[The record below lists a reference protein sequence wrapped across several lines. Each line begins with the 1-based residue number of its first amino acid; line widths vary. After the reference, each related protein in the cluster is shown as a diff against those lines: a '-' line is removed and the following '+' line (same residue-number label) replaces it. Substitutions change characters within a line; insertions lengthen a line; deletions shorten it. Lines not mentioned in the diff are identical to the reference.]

1 MNDSLQD
8 DNPKDR
14 KKFLSIRQ
22 NEVILE
28 HFEKISDDIFV
39 LFDKMQDKE
48 LLSLDKVA
56 FREKLKGTLYFW
68 LQIIYCEA
76 INDVKNLECALDATK
91 TMVKKLKVSQMDLQA
106 IITRHEST
114 VPTDLHKQPEPTL
127 SESVGKNMADKIDG
141 FYSHVNKAT
150 SKNFEKPPK
159 K

>member
-68 LQIIYCEA
+68 LQIYLISR
-76 INDVKNLECALDATK
+76 IL
-91 TMVKKLKVSQMDLQA
+91 M
-106 IITRHEST
+106 R
-114 VPTDLHKQPEPTL
+114 
-127 SESVGKNMADKIDG
+127 
-141 FYSHVNKAT
+141 YSHYQSFIAY
-150 SKNFEKPPK
+150 
-159 K
+159 